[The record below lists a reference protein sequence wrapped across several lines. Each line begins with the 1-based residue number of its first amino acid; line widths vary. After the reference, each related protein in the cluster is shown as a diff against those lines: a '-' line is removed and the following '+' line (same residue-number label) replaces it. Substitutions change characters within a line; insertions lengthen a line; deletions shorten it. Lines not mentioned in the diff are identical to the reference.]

1 MKHTTLL
8 ALSIL
13 LAGPN
18 VLAQGA
24 GTTITPLLTKEVVG
38 LPGKALE
45 MVTVEYAPG
54 AVDPVHVHNA
64 QAMVYVL
71 EGTVVMQVKD
81 GKPVTLNAGETF
93 YEKPGDVHVV
103 ARNASKVRPARFVVF
118 FMKDK
123 DAPLLV
129 PVK

>member
-1 MKHTTLL
+1 MKL
-8 ALSIL
+8 ATVVVLSIMA
-13 LAGPN
+13 AGP
-18 VLAQGA
+18 VVMAQGS
-24 GTTITPLLTKEVVG
+24 GTTITPLLAKDVVG
-38 LPGKALE
+38 MPGKALE

-71 EGTVVMQVKD
+71 EGTVVMQVK
-81 GKPVTLNAGETF
+81 GGQPVTLKAGETF
-93 YEKPGDVHVV
+93 YEMPGDVHVV
-103 ARNASKVRPARFVVF
+103 ARNASTSKRARFVVF